1 MNDQAIILIALNEA
15 AFVIADHLE
24 PGLPRDPLAT
34 VKRLIEVLDGQD
46 LVTAINRAEQGSGLK
61 VVK

>member
-34 VKRLIEVLDGQD
+34 VKKLIEVLDGQD

>member
-1 MNDQAIILIALNEA
+1 
-15 AFVIADHLE
+15 
-24 PGLPRDPLAT
+24 
-34 VKRLIEVLDGQD
+34 VLDGQD

>member
-34 VKRLIEVLDGQD
+34 VKRPIEVLDGQD
-46 LVTAINRAEQGSGLK
+46 LVTAIKRAEQGSGLK

>member
-1 MNDQAIILIALNEA
+1 MNDQAIILIALYEA

-34 VKRLIEVLDGQD
+34 VKRLIKVLDGQD